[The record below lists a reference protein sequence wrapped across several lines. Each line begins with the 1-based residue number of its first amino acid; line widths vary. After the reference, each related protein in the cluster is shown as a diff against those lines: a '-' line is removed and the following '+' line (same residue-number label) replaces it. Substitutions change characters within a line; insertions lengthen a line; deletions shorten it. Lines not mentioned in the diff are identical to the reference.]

1 VRAPMNGTGAQRRRQ
16 WLPMR
21 EPSVLVLA
29 LGVVQLAREVAVLL
43 RKRSR
48 TAEILVLIIRG
59 KEAR

>member
-1 VRAPMNGTGAQRRRQ
+1 
-16 WLPMR
+16 MR